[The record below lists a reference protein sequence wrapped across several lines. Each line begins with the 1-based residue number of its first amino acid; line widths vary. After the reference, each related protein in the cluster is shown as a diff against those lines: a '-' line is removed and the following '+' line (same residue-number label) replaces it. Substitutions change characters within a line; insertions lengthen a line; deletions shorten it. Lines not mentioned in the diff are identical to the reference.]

1 MKLLKFTLYIFL
13 PVLLLNSCRDYVEVE
28 PVGNNR
34 VLKYTSDYR
43 GLANSYNDIT
53 SSGGIYLLAN
63 ADVEFP
69 TTYQNGVTTIWGNS
83 YTWQERIYD
92 PSQSDADWNGLYK
105 AIYYSNVILDGVMSS
120 QDGLESEKKEIY
132 AEAFV
137 NRAFAYLQLV
147 NTYGPQ
153 FDPAS
158 DNAEK
163 AVPLLLKPELF
174 SSLDRST
181 VGQVYD
187 QIISDLKSALANDIQ
202 DTPEFNVLPSK
213 RAVYALLARTYLYMG
228 SYQLSL
234 DNAEKALAMQNGLID
249 LKTFASGYS
258 YPVLIQNPEVIFSK
272 TLLTSYNRA
281 PLSND
286 LLNSFSS
293 NDLRYDYYTIAGNI
307 GIYPT
312 YTGRGF
318 GIATYSFTN
327 GINVGVSVPE
337 MYLIAAECY
346 ARLGQTQKAVDNLN
360 ILRAKRYKAAT
371 AYEVSATTSKEA
383 LDLALTERQKE
394 FIGRG
399 FRWFD
404 QRRLNLDPAFRKT
417 YTRVFK
423 TVTYTLE
430 PNSDGYVFPINQ
442 NYIDLNPE
450 LGK

>member
-1 MKLLKFTLYIFL
+1 MKFLKFTLYIL
-13 PVLLLNSCRDYVEVE
+13 PALLLNSCRDYVEVE
-28 PVGNNR
+28 QVGNNR
-34 VLKYTSDYR
+34 ILKYTSDYR
-43 GLANSYNDIT
+43 AIANAYNDI
-53 SSGGIYLLAN
+53 SGSGGIYLLAN

-69 TTYQNGVTTIWGNS
+69 TTYQNSVSTIWANS
-83 YTWQERIYD
+83 YTWQDRIYD
-92 PSQSDADWNGLYK
+92 PSQGDSDYIGLYK
-105 AIYYSNVILDGVMSS
+105 AIYYSNVLLDGVMSS
-120 QDGLESEKKEIY
+120 EKGTDAEKKEIY

-137 NRAFAYLQLV
+137 HRAFAYLQLV

-158 DNAEK
+158 ANSEK

-174 SSLDRST
+174 SSLERST
-181 VGQVYD
+181 VGQIYD

-202 DTPEFNVLPSK
+202 DTTPFNVLPSK
-213 RAVYALLARTYLYMG
+213 KAVYALLARTYLYMG
-228 SYQLSL
+228 QYQLSL
-234 DNAEKALAMQNGLID
+234 ENAEKALQMQNGLID
-249 LKTFASGYS
+249 LKTFATGYS

-272 TLLTSYNRA
+272 TLLLTYNRA

-286 LLNSFSS
+286 LLSSFGT
-293 NDLRYDYYTIAGNI
+293 NDLRYDYYTIAGNVAI
-307 GIYPT
+307 SPT

-318 GIATYSFTN
+318 GIATYSNTN

-346 ARLGQTQKAVDNLN
+346 ARTGQTQKAVDYLN
-360 ILRAKRYKAAT
+360 ILRAKRFRANAA
-371 AYEVSATTSKEA
+371 YQVSATTSTEA
-383 LDLALTERQKE
+383 LNLVLTERQKE

-404 QRRLNLDPAFRKT
+404 QRRLNLDPAFQKT
-417 YTRVFK
+417 YTRIFK
-423 TVTYTLE
+423 GNTFTLA

>member
-1 MKLLKFTLYIFL
+1 MKFLKLLYIL

-28 PVGNNR
+28 QVGNNR
-34 VLKYTSDYR
+34 ILKYTSDYR
-43 GLANSYNDIT
+43 AIANSYNDI
-53 SSGGIYLLAN
+53 SGSGGIYLLAN

-69 TTYQNGVTTIWGNS
+69 AAYQNGVTTIWGNS
-83 YTWQERIYD
+83 YTWQDKIYD
-92 PSQSDADWNGLYK
+92 PSQGDADWIGLYK
-105 AIYYSNVILDGVMSS
+105 AVYYSNVLLDGVMSS
-120 QDGLESEKKEIY
+120 EKGTDAEKKEIY

-153 FDPAS
+153 FDPTSANS
-158 DNAEK
+158 EK

-187 QIISDLKSALANDIQ
+187 QIISDLKNALANDIQ
-202 DTPEFNVLPSK
+202 DTPPFNVLPSK
-213 RAVYALLARTYLYMG
+213 KAAYALLARTYLYMG
-228 SYQLSL
+228 QYQLSL
-234 DNAEKALAMQNGLID
+234 ENAEKALQMQNGLID

-272 TLLTSYNRA
+272 TLLLTYNGA
-281 PLSND
+281 PLSTE
-286 LLNSFSS
+286 LLNSFSAD
-293 NDLRYDYYTIAGNI
+293 DLRYNYYTAPGNNF
-307 GIYPT
+307 YPT
-312 YTGRGF
+312 HTGRGF
-318 GIATYSFTN
+318 GIYTYSYTN

-346 ARLGQTQKAVDNLN
+346 ARGGQPQKAVDYLN
-360 ILRAKRYKAAT
+360 ILRAKRYKDNTAYQVSAAT
-371 AYEVSATTSKEA
+371 NTEA
-383 LDLALTERQKE
+383 LNLVLTERQKE

-404 QRRLNLDPAFRKT
+404 QRRLNLDPAFQKT
-417 YTRVFK
+417 YTRTFK
-423 TVTYTLE
+423 GNTYTLA
-430 PNSDGYVFPINQ
+430 PNSAGYVFPINQ

>member
-1 MKLLKFTLYIFL
+1 MKFLKFTLNIFL
-13 PVLLLNSCRDYVEVE
+13 PVLLFNSCRDYVEVE

-34 VLKYTSDYR
+34 ILKYTSDYR
-43 GLANSYNDIT
+43 GLANNYESMT
-53 SSGGIYLLAN
+53 VAGGIYLLAN

-69 TTYQNGVTTIWGNS
+69 TTYQNGVSTIWGNS
-83 YTWQERIYD
+83 YTWQDKIYD
-92 PSQSDADWNGLYK
+92 PSQGDSDWNGLYK
-105 AIYYSNVILDGVMSS
+105 AIYYSNVIINGVMSS
-120 QDGLESEKKEIY
+120 EKGTDAEKKEIY

-137 NRAFAYLQLV
+137 HRAFAYLQLV

-153 FDPAS
+153 FDPKSANS
-158 DNAEK
+158 EK
-163 AVPLLLKPELF
+163 AVPILLTAELF
-174 SSLDRST
+174 SSLERST

-234 DNAEKALAMQNGLID
+234 DNAQKALEMQNGLID
-249 LKTFASGYS
+249 LKTFASGFS

-272 TLLTSYNRA
+272 TLLLTYNGA
-281 PLSND
+281 PLSTE
-286 LLNSFSS
+286 LLSSFSAD
-293 NDLRYDYYTIAGNI
+293 DLRYNYYTAPGTNF
-307 GIYPT
+307 YPAH
-312 YTGRGF
+312 TGRGF
-318 GIATYSFTN
+318 GIYTYSYTN

-337 MYLIAAECY
+337 MYLIAAECS
-346 ARLGQTQKAVDNLN
+346 ARLGQAQNAVDYLN
-360 ILRAKRYKAAT
+360 ILRAKRYKDGTAYQLSAAT
-371 AYEVSATTSKEA
+371 NSEA
-383 LDLALTERQKE
+383 LNLALTERQKE
-394 FIGRG
+394 LIGRG

-404 QRRLNLDPAFRKT
+404 QKRLNLDPAYQKT

-423 TVTYTLE
+423 GQTYTLA

>member
-1 MKLLKFTLYIFL
+1 MKFLKFTLYIL
-13 PVLLLNSCRDYVEVE
+13 PALLLNSCRDYVEVE
-28 PVGNNR
+28 QVGNNR
-34 VLKYTSDYR
+34 ILKYTSDYR
-43 GLANSYNDIT
+43 AIANAYNDI
-53 SSGGIYLLAN
+53 SGSGGIYLLAN

-69 TTYQNGVTTIWGNS
+69 STYQNGVSTIWANS
-83 YTWQERIYD
+83 YTWQDKIYD
-92 PSQSDADWNGLYK
+92 PSQGDADYIGLYK
-105 AIYYSNVILDGVMSS
+105 AVYYSNVLLDGVMSS
-120 QDGLESEKKEIY
+120 EKGTDAEKKEIY

-137 NRAFAYLQLV
+137 HRAFAYLQLV

-153 FDPAS
+153 FDPTTKNS
-158 DNAEK
+158 EK

-181 VGQVYD
+181 VGQIYD
-187 QIISDLKSALANDIQ
+187 QIISDLNSALANDIQ
-202 DTPEFNVLPSK
+202 DTPPFNVLPSK
-213 RAVYALLARTYLYMG
+213 KAAYALLARTYLYMG
-228 SYQLSL
+228 QYQLSL
-234 DNAEKALAMQNGLID
+234 ENAEKALQMQNGLID
-249 LKTFASGYS
+249 LKTFATGYS

-272 TLLTSYNRA
+272 NLLLTYNRA

-286 LLNSFSS
+286 LLSSFGTT
-293 NDLRYDYYTIAGNI
+293 DLRYDYYTIAGNI
-307 GIYPT
+307 GISPT

-327 GINVGVSVPE
+327 GINIGVSVPE

-346 ARLGQTQKAVDNLN
+346 ARAGQTQKAVDYLN
-360 ILRAKRYKAAT
+360 ILRAKRFRANAA
-371 AYEVSATTSKEA
+371 YQVSAVTSAEA
-383 LDLALTERQKE
+383 LNLVLTERQKE

-404 QRRLNLDPAFRKT
+404 QRRLNLDPAFQKT

-423 TVTYTLE
+423 GNTFTLA

>member
-1 MKLLKFTLYIFL
+1 MKFLKFTLYIL
-13 PVLLLNSCRDYVEVE
+13 PALLLNSCRDYVEVE
-28 PVGNNR
+28 QVGNNR
-34 VLKYTSDYR
+34 ILKYTSDYR
-43 GLANSYNDIT
+43 AIANSYNDIT
-53 SSGGIYLLAN
+53 GSGGIYLLAN

-69 TTYQNGVTTIWGNS
+69 TTYQNGVSTIWANS
-83 YTWQERIYD
+83 YTWQDRIYD
-92 PSQSDADWNGLYK
+92 PSQGDSDYIGLYK
-105 AIYYSNVILDGVMSS
+105 AVYYSNVLLDGVMGSEKGT
-120 QDGLESEKKEIY
+120 DAEKKEIY

-137 NRAFAYLQLV
+137 HRAFAYLQLV

-153 FDPAS
+153 FDPTTANS
-158 DNAEK
+158 EK

-174 SSLDRST
+174 SSLDRNT
-181 VGQVYD
+181 VGQIYD
-187 QIISDLKSALANDIQ
+187 QIISDLKNALANDIQ
-202 DTPEFNVLPSK
+202 DTPPFNVLPSK
-213 RAVYALLARTYLYMG
+213 KAVYALLARTYLYMG
-228 SYQLSL
+228 QYQLSL
-234 DNAEKALAMQNGLID
+234 ENAEKALQMQNGLID
-249 LKTFASGYS
+249 LKTFATGYS

-272 TLLTSYNRA
+272 TLLLTYNRA

-286 LLNSFSS
+286 LLSSFGTT
-293 NDLRYDYYTIAGNI
+293 DLRYDYYTIAGNV
-307 GIYPT
+307 GISPT

-346 ARLGQTQKAVDNLN
+346 ARAGQTQKAVDYLN
-360 ILRAKRYKAAT
+360 VLRAKRFRTNAAYQVNAAT
-371 AYEVSATTSKEA
+371 SSEA
-383 LDLALTERQKE
+383 LNLVLADRQKE

-404 QRRLNLDPAFRKT
+404 QRRLNLDPAFQKT

-423 TVTYTLE
+423 GNTFTLA

>member
-1 MKLLKFTLYIFL
+1 MKFLKFTLYIL
-13 PVLLLNSCRDYVEVE
+13 PALLLNSCRDYVEVE
-28 PVGNNR
+28 QVGNNR
-34 VLKYTSDYR
+34 ILKYTSDYR
-43 GLANSYNDIT
+43 AIANSYNDIT
-53 SSGGIYLLAN
+53 GSGGIYLLAN

-69 TTYQNGVTTIWGNS
+69 ATYQNGVSTIWANS
-83 YTWQERIYD
+83 YTWQDRIYD
-92 PSQSDADWNGLYK
+92 PSQGDSDYLGLYK
-105 AIYYSNVILDGVMSS
+105 AVYYSNVLLNGVM
-120 QDGLESEKKEIY
+120 GSEKGTDADKKEIY

-137 NRAFAYLQLV
+137 HRAFAYLQLV

-153 FDPAS
+153 FDPTTANS
-158 DNAEK
+158 EK

-174 SSLDRST
+174 SSLDRNT
-181 VGQVYD
+181 VGQIYD

-202 DTPEFNVLPSK
+202 DTPPFNVLPSK
-213 RAVYALLARTYLYMG
+213 KAVYALLARTYLYMG
-228 SYQLSL
+228 QYQLSL
-234 DNAEKALAMQNGLID
+234 ENAEKALQMQNGLID
-249 LKTFASGYS
+249 LKTFATGYS

-272 TLLTSYNRA
+272 TLLLTYNRA

-286 LLNSFSS
+286 LLSSFGTT
-293 NDLRYDYYTIAGNI
+293 DLRYDYYTIAGNI
-307 GIYPT
+307 GISPT

-318 GIATYSFTN
+318 GIATYSNTN

-346 ARLGQTQKAVDNLN
+346 ARAGQTQKAVDYLN
-360 ILRAKRYKAAT
+360 ILRAKRFRANAA
-371 AYEVSATTSKEA
+371 YQVSASTSAQA
-383 LDLALTERQKE
+383 LNLVLTERQKE

-404 QRRLNLDPAFRKT
+404 QRRLNLDPAFQKT

-423 TVTYTLE
+423 GNTFTLA